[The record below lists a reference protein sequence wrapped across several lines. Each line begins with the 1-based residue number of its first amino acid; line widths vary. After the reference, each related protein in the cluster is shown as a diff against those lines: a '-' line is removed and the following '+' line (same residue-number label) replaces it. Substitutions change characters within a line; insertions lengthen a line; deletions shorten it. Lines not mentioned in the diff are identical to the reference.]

1 MLNPKVAQR
10 YAKSL
15 INLATERN
23 EVDAVEKDM
32 NLILEVLEESKDM
45 RLLLQSPV
53 VNTDKKEKILDAVF
67 GGHITEMSK
76 GFIRILTSKG
86 RESLLLEVSAR
97 FVELVKQSKGIL
109 TAKVITAGKLTDEDR
124 ASINKMVAEMNQGTA
139 EIEEVVDPSIVGGF
153 ILKVEDKMVDASVTT
168 QLRKLRRNFTDKTYE
183 STL

>member
-45 RLLLQSPV
+45 RLLLHSPV

-67 GGHITEMSK
+67 GDHITEMSK

-86 RESLLLEVSAR
+86 RESLLLEVAAR

-109 TAKVITAGKLTDEDR
+109 TAKVITAAKLSDQDR
-124 ASINKMVAEMNQGTA
+124 ANLNKMVAEMNQGTA

-168 QLRKLRRNFTDKTYE
+168 QLRNLRRNFTDKTYE
-183 STL
+183 SAL